1 MSRIIDLSRD
11 IFDGMSVY
19 PSDGPVRAFQD
30 KFLERDGYVG
40 FRLEIGMHSGTHIDT
55 PMHLC
60 DRDTFIN
67 SIPLE
72 RCMGRGC
79 LLDVSEETVIRLRP
93 EYAQKVQAADIVLLY
108 TGCDKKYGTQAYYNN
123 HPVVDES
130 LADFLISKNI
140 KMLGMDMPS
149 PDKHPFVIHHKLF
162 NADILILEN
171 LTNLSSLL
179 TVEQFQVL
187 ALPIKIKAEAALARA
202 AAIVDE

>member
-1 MSRIIDLSRD
+1 MIIDLSQN
-11 IFDGMSVY
+11 IHDGMSVY
-19 PSDGPVRAFQD
+19 PSDEPVRVFQD
-30 KFLERDGYVG
+30 RFLDQDGFVG
-40 FRLEIGMHSGTHIDT
+40 FRLESGMHAGTHIDT

-79 LLDVSEETVIRLRP
+79 LLDVSEETLIRLRP
-93 EYAQKVQAADIVLLY
+93 EYAQKVQTGDIVLLY
-108 TGCDKKYGTQAYYNN
+108 TGHDKKYGTQAYYND

-149 PDKHPFVIHHKLF
+149 PDKHPFVIHQKLF
-162 NADILILEN
+162 SADILILEN
-171 LTNLSSLL
+171 LTNVSDLL
-179 TVEQFQVL
+179 RVPRFTII
-187 ALPIKIKAEAALARA
+187 ALPLKIKAEAALVRA
-202 AAIVDE
+202 AAISEE